1 MEETLPIT
9 LDPLFVSFA
18 VALGIGLLI
27 GTERERRKAG
37 QPRSSVAG
45 LRTFAIASLTG
56 AAAMAAGGVLLLVA
70 ATLAVTALVAVSYWS
85 DHESDPG
92 LTTEIA
98 LVATVLLGGL
108 AIGQPTLATASGV
121 AVTVLLAARSW
132 LHRFVSS
139 VLTESE
145 LRDGLIFAAATF
157 IVLPLLPDSAV
168 DPFGALNLRSIW
180 TVVVLV
186 MGISAV
192 GYVAVRVF
200 GARFG
205 LPIAGFASGFISSTA
220 TIGAMGTRALKSP
233 VAMGPAVAGAILSTV
248 ATVIQMA
255 LVLSATSIPVVA
267 EMALV
272 LSLAGA
278 AALLYAA
285 AFSVRTLRK
294 EPAVAEARQG
304 RAFSLRAAVF
314 FAVTLAVVL
323 IVAAVL
329 RESYGSAGLLVAAAL
344 GGLVDT
350 HSSAIAVAS
359 LVATGKIAPAEAV
372 LPILAAFSTN
382 TVSKIVF
389 AMASGGP
396 AFALRVVPGLI
407 LVAAAAW
414 LGAWLT

>member
-1 MEETLPIT
+1 
-9 LDPLFVSFA
+9 
-18 VALGIGLLI
+18 
-27 GTERERRKAG
+27 
-37 QPRSSVAG
+37 
-45 LRTFAIASLTG
+45 
-56 AAAMAAGGVLLLVA
+56 
-70 ATLAVTALVAVSYWS
+70 
-85 DHESDPG
+85 
-92 LTTEIA
+92 
-98 LVATVLLGGL
+98 
-108 AIGQPTLATASGV
+108 
-121 AVTVLLAARSW
+121 
-132 LHRFVSS
+132 
-139 VLTESE
+139 
-145 LRDGLIFAAATF
+145 
-157 IVLPLLPDSAV
+157 
-168 DPFGALNLRSIW
+168 
-180 TVVVLV
+180 

-267 EMALV
+267 EMAVV
-272 LSLAGA
+272 LSLAGV

-285 AFSVRTLRK
+285 IFASRALRK
-294 EPAVAEARQG
+294 EPEVADARHG

-389 AMASGGP
+389 AMASGGT

-414 LGAWLT
+414 LGAWLA

>member
-1 MEETLPIT
+1 MLPIT

-27 GTERERRKAG
+27 GTERERRKGGELYRAI
-37 QPRSSVAG
+37 AG

-56 AAAMAAGGVLLLVA
+56 AVAMVAGGVALLVVA
-70 ATLAVTALVAVSYWS
+70 GLGVTALVAVAYWF
-85 DHESDPG
+85 DHEHDPG

-98 LVATVLLGGL
+98 LILTVFLGGL
-108 AIGQPTLATASGV
+108 TIDQATLAAASGV
-121 AVTVLLAARSW
+121 AVAVLLAARSW

-139 VLTESE
+139 VLTEAE

-157 IVLPLLPDSAV
+157 IVLPLLPDGTV
-168 DPFGALNLRSIW
+168 DPFGALNPRSIW

-220 TIGAMGTRALKSP
+220 TIGAMGTRARRAP
-233 VAMGPAVAGAILSTV
+233 TAMGPAVAGAILSTV

-255 LVLSATSIPVVA
+255 LVLSATSIAVVA
-267 EMALV
+267 ELGIAL
-272 LSLAGA
+272 SFAGA

-285 AFSVRTLRK
+285 IFAVRALLRQ
-294 EPAVAEARQG
+294 PAAAEAQQG
-304 RAFSLRAAVF
+304 HAFSLRAAFF
-314 FAVTLAVVL
+314 FAATLAIIL

-329 RESYGSAGLLVAAAL
+329 RDRYGSAGLIAAAAL

-350 HSSAIAVAS
+350 HSPAIAVAS
-359 LVATGKIAPAEAV
+359 LVAAGKIAPAEAV

-382 TVSKIVF
+382 TVSKIAF
-389 AMASGGP
+389 ALVSGGP
-396 AFALRVVPGLI
+396 AFALRVVPGLV
-407 LVAAAAW
+407 LVMAAAW
-414 LGAWLT
+414 LGAWFV

>member
-1 MEETLPIT
+1 MEETLPIV
-9 LDPLFVSFA
+9 LDPLFVSLA

-37 QPRSSVAG
+37 QLRSSVAG

-56 AAAMAAGGVLLLVA
+56 AVAMVAGGIVLLVA
-70 ATLAVTALVAVSYWS
+70 ATLAVTGLVAVSYWS
-85 DHESDPG
+85 DHEADPG

-98 LVATVLLGGL
+98 LVIAVLLGGL
-108 AIGQPTLATASGV
+108 TIEHATLAAASGV
-121 AVTVLLAARSW
+121 AVTALLAARSW

-157 IVLPLLPDSAV
+157 IVLPLLPDAAI
-168 DPFGALNLRSIW
+168 DPFGALNPRSIW

-220 TIGAMGTRALKSP
+220 TIGAMGTRARKSP
-233 VAMGPAVAGAILSTV
+233 AAMGPAVAGAILSTV

-255 LVLSATSIPVVA
+255 LVLSATSFAVVKV
-267 EMALV
+267 MALA
-272 LSLAGA
+272 LGAAGA

-285 AFSVRTLRK
+285 LFSIPALRHD
-294 EPAVAEARQG
+294 AEVGDRQG
-304 RAFSLRAAVF
+304 RAFSLRAALF
-314 FAVTLAVVL
+314 FATTLAVVL
-323 IVAAVL
+323 VAAAVL
-329 RESYGSAGLLVAAAL
+329 RDAYGSAGLIAAAAL

-350 HSSAIAVAS
+350 HSPAVAVAS
-359 LVATGKIAPAEAV
+359 MVATGRVAPDEAV
-372 LPILAAFSTN
+372 LPILVAFSTN
-382 TVSKIVF
+382 TLSKIVF
-389 AMASGGP
+389 AVVSGGS
-396 AFALRVVPGLI
+396 AFALRVVPGLL
-407 LVAAAAW
+407 LVMAGAW
-414 LGAWLT
+414 LGAALG

>member
-37 QPRSSVAG
+37 QSRRSVAG

-56 AAAMAAGGVLLLVA
+56 AVAMVAGGVVLLVA
-70 ATLAVTALVAVSYWS
+70 ATLAVAALVAVSYWS
-85 DHESDPG
+85 NHESDPG

-98 LVATVLLGGL
+98 LVITVLLGGL
-108 AIGQPTLATASGV
+108 TIDHSALAAAGGV
-121 AVTVLLAARSW
+121 AVAVLLAARSW

-157 IVLPLLPDSAV
+157 IVLPLLPDSTV
-168 DPFGALNLRSIW
+168 DPFGALNPRSIW
-180 TVVVLV
+180 TIVVLV

-192 GYVAVRVF
+192 GYIAVRVF

-205 LPIAGFASGFISSTA
+205 LPIAGFAAGFISSTA
-220 TIGAMGTRALKSP
+220 TVGAMGTRARRTP
-233 VAMGPAVAGAILSTV
+233 AGMGPAVAGAILSTV

-255 LVLSATSIPVVA
+255 LVLSATSISVVQ
-267 EMALV
+267 EMGLAL
-272 LSLAGA
+272 SFAGI

-285 AFSVRTLRK
+285 IFSARALRH
-294 EPAVAEARQG
+294 ESDAEAQQG
-304 RAFSLRAAVF
+304 RAFSLRAATF
-314 FAVTLAVVL
+314 FAGTLAIILVA
-323 IVAAVL
+323 AAVL
-329 RESYGSAGLLVAAAL
+329 RDSYGAAGLLAAAAL

-359 LVATGKIAPAEAV
+359 LAAAGKVAPADAV
-372 LPILAAFSTN
+372 LPILVAFSTN
-382 TVSKIVF
+382 TLSKIVF
-389 AMASGGP
+389 ATVSGGT

-407 LVAAAAW
+407 IVMAAAW
-414 LGAWLT
+414 LGAWLA

>member
-1 MEETLPIT
+1 MEETLPFT
-9 LDPLFVSFA
+9 LDPLFVSLA

-37 QPRSSVAG
+37 QLRGSVAG

-56 AAAMAAGGVLLLVA
+56 AVAMVAGGVVLLVA
-70 ATLAVTALVAVSYWS
+70 ATLAVTALVAVSYLA

-139 VLTESE
+139 VLTEAE
-145 LRDGLIFAAATF
+145 LRDGLIFAAASF
-157 IVLPLLPDSAV
+157 IVLPLLPDTAV
-168 DPFGALNLRSIW
+168 DPFGALNPRNIW

-186 MGISAV
+186 MGISAM
-192 GYVAVRVF
+192 GYIAVRVF

-205 LPIAGFASGFISSTA
+205 LPIAGFAAGFISSTA
-220 TIGAMGTRALKSP
+220 TIGAMGTRARKSP
-233 VAMGPAVAGAILSTV
+233 AGMGPAVAGAILSTV
-248 ATVIQMA
+248 ATVVQMA
-255 LVLSATSIPVVA
+255 IVLSATSLAVVR
-267 EMALV
+267 EMALA
-272 LSLAGA
+272 LGLAGV

-285 AFSVRTLRK
+285 IFSARALRH
-294 EPAVAEARQG
+294 EPEAEARQG
-304 RAFSLRAAVF
+304 RAFSLRAAMF
-314 FAVTLAVVL
+314 FAGTLAIIL
-323 IVAAVL
+323 IAAAVL
-329 RESYGSAGLLVAAAL
+329 RDAYGAAGLFAAAAL

-359 LVATGKIAPAEAV
+359 LVAAGKIAPGEAV
-372 LPILAAFSTN
+372 LPILVAFSTN

-389 AMASGGP
+389 AAVTGGS
-396 AFALRVVPGLI
+396 AFALRVVPGLV
-407 LVAAAAW
+407 LVMAAAW
-414 LGAWLT
+414 LGAWLA